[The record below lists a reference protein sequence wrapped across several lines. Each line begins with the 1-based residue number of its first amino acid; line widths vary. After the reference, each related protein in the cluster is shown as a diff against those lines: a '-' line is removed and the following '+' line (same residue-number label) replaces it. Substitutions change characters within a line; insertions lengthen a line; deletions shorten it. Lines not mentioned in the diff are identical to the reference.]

1 MTESGRRAG
10 SEEDPRPGA
19 GPTEEPRPWER
30 PGAVRRDVAPHRG
43 NWLLL
48 LARTALAFG
57 ALALC
62 LAVPALVG
70 LPVGAAVWV
79 LGQRDLARMRAGTL
93 DPSGRGDVQR
103 AMDLAIV
110 GALLSLFGL
119 VIYACALLTLL
130 LRR

>member
-1 MTESGRRAG
+1 MKG
-10 SEEDPRPGA
+10 EEG
-19 GPTEEPRPWER
+19 RPWEQ
-30 PGAVRRDVAPHRG
+30 PGAVRRDAAPHRG

-48 LARTALAFG
+48 LGRTALAFG

-70 LPVGAAVWV
+70 LSLGAAVWV
-79 LGQRDLARMRAGTL
+79 LGQRDLARMRAGIMDRT
-93 DPSGRGDVQR
+93 GRGDVQR
-103 AMDLAIV
+103 AMDLAIA

-119 VIYACALLTLL
+119 VIYGSALLTVW

>member
-1 MTESGRRAG
+1 MIPPKQDAG
-10 SEEDPRPGA
+10 LGSV
-19 GPTEEPRPWER
+19 EEPRPWEQ
-30 PGAVRRDVAPHRG
+30 PGALRRDAVPHRG

-48 LARTALAFG
+48 LGRTALAFG

-70 LPVGAAVWV
+70 LSLGAAVWV
-79 LGQRDLARMRAGTL
+79 LGQRDLARMRAGIMDRT
-93 DPSGRGDVQR
+93 GRGDVQR
-103 AMDLAIV
+103 AMDLAIA

-119 VIYACALLTLL
+119 VIYGSALLTVW